1 METIEKRAPSLPLS
15 IACDAIGFCRST
27 YYRFKAGPK
36 PAKRRNIPRALS
48 ANERQ
53 EILDIM
59 HEERF
64 MDLPPGQ
71 IFNHLLDEG
80 RYIASERTIYRI
92 LADNNEVK
100 ERRKIRKHPKYSRPE
115 LLATK
120 PNQLWSWDITRLRGP
135 NKLEYYQLY
144 VIIDVYSRYVVG
156 WMLAQTES
164 GTLAKHFIE
173 ETCKSQGIQ
182 RESLTIHSD
191 RGPAMKSKTV
201 AELLAHL
208 GVIKS
213 HSRPRVSNDNPYS
226 ESQFKTMKY
235 SSTYPDR
242 FGSVE
247 DARAFCTDFFK
258 WYNNEHYHS
267 GIKMLTP
274 SMVHKGEAENILK
287 KRGKVKAAA
296 YKLRQERFVNGK
308 PKLQKLDKKV
318 WINAPKKSDPTIVVD
333 NQEVNQSG
341 TFFAPKK
348 GEKIK

>member
-1 METIEKRAPSLPLS
+1 METIEKRSPSLSLS
-15 IACDAIGFCRST
+15 SACDAIGFCRSS
-27 YYRFKAGPK
+27 YYRLKAGFK
-36 PAKRRNIPRALS
+36 PAKRRNVPRALGV
-48 ANERQ
+48 NERQ

-80 RYIASERTIYRI
+80 RYIASERTMYRI
-92 LADNNEVK
+92 LADNNEIK
-100 ERRKIRKHPKYSRPE
+100 ERRKIRTHPKYKRPE
-115 LLATK
+115 LLAIK

-164 GTLAKHFIE
+164 ATLAKHFIE
-173 ETCKSQGIQ
+173 ETCQFQGIKKD
-182 RESLTIHSD
+182 SLTIHSD

-213 HSRPRVSNDNPYS
+213 HSRPRISNDNPYS

-235 SSTYPDR
+235 SMTYPDR
-242 FGSVE
+242 FGSIE
-247 DARAFCTDFFK
+247 DARAFCRDFFK

-274 SMVHKGEAENILK
+274 SMVHNGDSKNVLR
-287 KRGKVKAAA
+287 KRAKVKIAA
-296 YKLRQERFVNGK
+296 YNLKQERFVNGK

-318 WINAPKKSDPTIVVD
+318 WINAPKKVEPMIVIN
-333 NQEVNQSG
+333 NQEVD
-341 TFFAPKK
+341 
-348 GEKIK
+348 